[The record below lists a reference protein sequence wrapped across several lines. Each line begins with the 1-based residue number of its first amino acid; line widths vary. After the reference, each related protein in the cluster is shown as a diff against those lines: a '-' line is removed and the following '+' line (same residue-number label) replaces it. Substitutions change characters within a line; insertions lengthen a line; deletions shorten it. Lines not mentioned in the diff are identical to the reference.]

1 MSRATR
7 IAANQPGRVAN
18 APVIV
23 VDGFL
28 PGQLAM
34 AMRRDIETHFARPDT
49 HARDTHQV
57 WNYWFIP
64 ELYTYLRTD
73 ADRVIGHEN
82 ASGFHTALRQ
92 WSTANLGLAG
102 VTSAYLSLY
111 VDGCR
116 QGWHNDSLNGRFAF
130 VYSLTRNERRTIGGE
145 TLVQREGDPF
155 RSHLA
160 KANAG
165 RGFYEAIEPR
175 FNRLVVFDDRL
186 PHAVERVEGSMDPV
200 EGRFV
205 LHGHLREAGAI
216 VAGALPAGEIAAP
229 LNDALA
235 RFAADF
241 AGTVALYHGI
251 LSLRVTIGASG
262 AVEACDIL
270 VDRVVHPDPGHV
282 EWEAVRASLIG
293 SLKALK
299 FAPTNGRTVLLQPVM
314 FGATAPG
321 PG

>member
-1 MSRATR
+1 MSRAAR
-7 IAANQPGRVAN
+7 AGAKQPGRSAD

-34 AMRRDIETHFARPDT
+34 AMRRDIDAHFAKPGA
-49 HARDTHQV
+49 HARESHQV
-57 WNYWFIP
+57 WNYWYVP

-73 ADRVIGHEN
+73 ADRVIGREN
-82 ASGFHTALRQ
+82 ASGFHSALRQ
-92 WSTANLGLAG
+92 WSTANLGLAD
-102 VTSAYLSLY
+102 VTAAYLSLY

-155 RSHLA
+155 RSHLGN
-160 KANAG
+160 ANAG
-165 RGFYEAIEPR
+165 RGFYETIEPR
-175 FNRLVVFDDRL
+175 FNRLVVFDGRL

-216 VAGALPAGEIAAP
+216 VAGALTAAAIADP
-229 LNDALA
+229 LNKALA
-235 RFAADF
+235 RFAADS
-241 AGTVALYHGI
+241 AGAVALYHGI
-251 LSLRVTIGASG
+251 LSLRVTIAASG

-270 VDRVVHPDPGHV
+270 VDRVIHPDPGHV
-282 EWEAVRASLIG
+282 EWDAVRAGLVAR
-293 SLKALK
+293 LKALK
-299 FAPTNGRTVLLQPVM
+299 FAPSDGRTVLLQPLL
-314 FGATAPG
+314 FGARAPG
-321 PG
+321 PV

>member
-1 MSRATR
+1 
-7 IAANQPGRVAN
+7 
-18 APVIV
+18 
-23 VDGFL
+23 
-28 PGQLAM
+28 
-34 AMRRDIETHFARPDT
+34 
-49 HARDTHQV
+49 
-57 WNYWFIP
+57 
-64 ELYTYLRTD
+64 
-73 ADRVIGHEN
+73 
-82 ASGFHTALRQ
+82 
-92 WSTANLGLAG
+92 
-102 VTSAYLSLY
+102 
-111 VDGCR
+111 
-116 QGWHNDSLNGRFAF
+116 
-130 VYSLTRNERRTIGGE
+130 
-145 TLVQREGDPF
+145 
-155 RSHLA
+155 
-160 KANAG
+160 
-165 RGFYEAIEPR
+165 
-175 FNRLVVFDDRL
+175 
-186 PHAVERVEGSMDPV
+186 VEGSMDPV

-216 VAGALPAGEIAAP
+216 VAGTLPAEAIAGP